1 MQPVPPAAFPIYAS
15 ISLTIEK
22 PYTIKTAVSKTID
35 LLNFKL
41 RLRKPENGTFY
52 SLWPK
57 FEIHQH
63 KGVS

>member
-35 LLNFKL
+35 LLNFKAQVKET
-41 RLRKPENGTFY
+41 RKRDFLFTMAQ
-52 SLWPK
+52 
-57 FEIHQH
+57 I
-63 KGVS
+63 